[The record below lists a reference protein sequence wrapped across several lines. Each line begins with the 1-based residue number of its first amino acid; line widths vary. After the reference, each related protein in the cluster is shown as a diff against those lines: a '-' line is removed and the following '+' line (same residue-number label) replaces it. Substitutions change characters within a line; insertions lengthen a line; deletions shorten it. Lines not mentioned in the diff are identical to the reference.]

1 MKHIKC
7 PGSELKLV
15 VAIRKLIKGQAH
27 LLFYIGLILK
37 SDILNTK
44 NLYYCKE
51 NLLSKLYWQWKKSF
65 NKCAWWLK
73 CAVNAT

>member
-27 LLFYIGLILK
+27 LLFYIALILK

-44 NLYYCKE
+44 NLFTV
-51 NLLSKLYWQWKKSF
+51 KKI
-65 NKCAWWLK
+65 L
-73 CAVNAT
+73 

>member
-15 VAIRKLIKGQAH
+15 VAIRKLIEGQAH
-27 LLFYIGLILK
+27 LLFYIALILK
-37 SDILNTK
+37 SEISNTK

-51 NLLSKLYWQWKKSF
+51 NPLSKLYWQ
-65 NKCAWWLK
+65 
-73 CAVNAT
+73 